1 MNRHVL
7 DVTPET
13 TRPRLAFITVGNE
26 TYLCRTPNP
35 PTLEGGRG
43 YPLSP
48 FGGGG
53 LGVIENGRT
62 GWSE

>member
-1 MNRHVL
+1 MTRQVL
-7 DVTPET
+7 GGTPKIP
-13 TRPRLAFITVGNE
+13 RLRLAFITVGNE
-26 TYLCRTPNP
+26 SYLCRTLNP